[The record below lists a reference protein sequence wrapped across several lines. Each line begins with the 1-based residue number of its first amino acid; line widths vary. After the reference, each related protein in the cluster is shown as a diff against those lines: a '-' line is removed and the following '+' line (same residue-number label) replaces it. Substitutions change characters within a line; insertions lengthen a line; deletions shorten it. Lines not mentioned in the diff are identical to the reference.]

1 MTPPIPRVVFDCV
14 IYAQAIISDSGPAA
28 ECLERVRAGELRLIW
43 SDYVLQEI
51 RELPEKLPTHLR
63 VTLER
68 VEIFILAIAPYVEHV
83 LHIPEIYRNPF
94 DPDDSH
100 LRKPRRSFQCQAYYD
115 PRWRPS
121 EPDGRVPSRRAR
133 LSPPFPRLAD
143 FAARETPGA
152 ASSGYSRLGRPRM
165 AEMRNLPA
173 ARRPF

>member
-14 IYAQAIISDSGPAA
+14 IYAQAIISDRGPAA

-100 LRKPRRSFQCQAYYD
+100 YVNLAAASN
-115 PRWRPS
+115 
-121 EPDGRVPSRRAR
+121 AR
-133 LSPPFPRLAD
+133 LITTRDGDLLNLMDESRPEGRDFRRRFPDLQICRQRNSWNCFVRVSQTRFYWCAQSSAFRLH
-143 FAARETPGA
+143 
-152 ASSGYSRLGRPRM
+152 
-165 AEMRNLPA
+165 
-173 ARRPF
+173 